1 MNDADLTRIIEET
14 FQNIIRNDGPSIF
27 HNLSHI
33 VQDISNVTMLQPE
46 QSSFPMPSFPFPTPL
61 FPNPENVDMPET
73 LPHFFHTSSQLLDI
87 SNSDHQNMQQNE
99 MLEDFSMRWF
109 QQVNHFHNCMRDY
122 NKNMLQINRITNNL
136 LINIASQRVQ
146 PSQNT
151 IEIQG
156 FSIPVRP
163 PTDRHFPVRHS
174 PGISIPIRHS
184 TESPHLYPNISQIT
198 ASTSLFTYTGNLLR
212 EGFENRCPISLEE
225 FEIGDQLCE
234 INHCHHI
241 FKWIHLQSWFCTHSN
256 CPVCRFDIRG
266 T

>member
-1 MNDADLTRIIEET
+1 
-14 FQNIIRNDGPSIF
+14 
-27 HNLSHI
+27 
-33 VQDISNVTMLQPE
+33 
-46 QSSFPMPSFPFPTPL
+46 
-61 FPNPENVDMPET
+61 
-73 LPHFFHTSSQLLDI
+73 
-87 SNSDHQNMQQNE
+87 
-99 MLEDFSMRWF
+99 
-109 QQVNHFHNCMRDY
+109 MRDY
-122 NKNMLQINRITNNL
+122 NKNMLQMNRITNNL

-163 PTDRHFPVRHS
+163 TIPVRH
-174 PGISIPIRHS
+174 IPIPVER
-184 TESPHLYPNISQIT
+184 YPNISEIT
-198 ASTSLFTYTGNLLR
+198 ASTSVFTYTGELLR

-234 INHCHHI
+234 IRHCHHT

-266 T
+266 S